1 MNDKLNI
8 VNKKLSD
15 FSIYNN
21 GTWQFEKQIIAT
33 YSPELGMGS
42 SVFHARARRANNHRA
57 ITDLARPWFPGNQ
70 LTGQSISSIGR
81 VPIEILP
88 GKRHI
93 T

>member
-33 YSPELGMGS
+33 YSPDLGMGS
-42 SVFHARARRANNHRA
+42 SVSHARVRRAR
-57 ITDLARPWFPGNQ
+57 Q
-70 LTGQSISSIGR
+70 
-81 VPIEILP
+81 
-88 GKRHI
+88 
-93 T
+93 